1 MKLYVAVT
9 ADEYELPLYVETSAS
24 ALARTLGIT
33 KDNLFRSIQ
42 NHRRTK
48 TASGEFVRIERVVCE
63 DED

>member
-24 ALARTLGIT
+24 ALARILGIT

-42 NHRRTK
+42 KHRRTK

>member
-24 ALARTLGIT
+24 ALARILGIK

-42 NHRRTK
+42 KHRRTK

>member
-42 NHRRTK
+42 KHRRTK
-48 TASGEFVRIERVVCE
+48 TASGEFVRIKRVVCE